1 MEAALSLRTEQALD
15 KAKDLKAQLNK
26 YIIDFKSI
34 SKGQIHRIYSPL
46 NLRFHI
52 FWVE

>member
-34 SKGQIHRIYSPL
+34 SKGQIHHT
-46 NLRFHI
+46 NLSNLI
-52 FWVE
+52 TQCC